1 MLVEPVVVKPET
13 ASKNASELDRPKP
26 INGIAATIE
35 TKTQLKKVI
44 MNPSLGV

>member
-13 ASKNASELDRPKP
+13 ASKNASELDIPKP